1 MPNSEVLESVFGTP
15 SIAAD
20 ILVLDSN
27 EYILGFTDPQSDSA
41 ALLKALKECVVVVP
55 TMVVEEVTS
64 SLAAISSRLPRMF
77 YSLLNDPSAHVTRTY
92 YEPPMELWLK
102 YLELGL
108 PEEDAFIG
116 AFAEWVGA
124 KFVVSENKHFLHRLK
139 SDAFEVTDAST
150 MLQRLREGKVALVE
164 EHGFN

>member
-1 MPNSEVLESVFGTP
+1 MPNSKVLESIFGTP

-55 TMVVEEVTS
+55 TMIVEEVTS

-77 YSLLNDPSAHVTRTY
+77 YGLLNDPSAHVMRTY
-92 YEPPMELWLK
+92 YEPPVELWLK

-139 SDAFEVTDAST
+139 SDAFKVTDAST

>member
-1 MPNSEVLESVFGTP
+1 MLSSEVLESTYGKRST
-15 SIAAD
+15 AGD

-27 EYILGFTDPQSDSA
+27 EYILGFTDPKSDSA

-64 SLAAISSRLPRMF
+64 SLATISSRLPRMF
-77 YSLLNDPSAHVTRTY
+77 YGLLNDPSAHVTRTY

-116 AFAEWVGA
+116 AFA
-124 KFVVSENKHFLHRLK
+124 
-139 SDAFEVTDAST
+139 
-150 MLQRLREGKVALVE
+150 
-164 EHGFN
+164 

>member
-1 MPNSEVLESVFGTP
+1 
-15 SIAAD
+15 
-20 ILVLDSN
+20 
-27 EYILGFTDPQSDSA
+27 
-41 ALLKALKECVVVVP
+41 
-55 TMVVEEVTS
+55 
-64 SLAAISSRLPRMF
+64 
-77 YSLLNDPSAHVTRTY
+77 
-92 YEPPMELWLK
+92 MELWLK
-102 YLELGL
+102 YFELGL